1 MKTINTI
8 IQLRRDNE
16 FNYPTTYVPRNG
28 EVLLIDTPTK
38 GLQVKV
44 GNGTSTFT
52 QLDYYASDIIVRG
65 YYFEDK
71 FYSDNNHEN
80 LITGSNL
87 KIYVDISTSKLYIYN
102 EEQYTIINTVPYA
115 SSADAKALEKKGLVE
130 DAGILKLYDTTG
142 SNTDGTMTQKA
153 ITDQLN
159 TKISVTV
166 EEENELAIFSKI

>member
-44 GNGTSTFT
+44 GNGISTFT

-115 SSADAKALEKKGLVE
+115 SSTN
-130 DAGILKLYDTTG
+130 AGILKLYDTTG

>member
-115 SSADAKALEKKGLVE
+115 SST

-159 TKISVTV
+159 TKVSVTV

>member
-87 KIYVDISTSKLYIYN
+87 KIYVDISTSRLYIYN

-115 SSADAKALEKKGLVE
+115 SSV

-159 TKISVTV
+159 TKISVAV

>member
-87 KIYVDISTSKLYIYN
+87 KIYVDISTSRLYIYN

-115 SSADAKALEKKGLVE
+115 SST

-166 EEENELAIFSKI
+166 EEENALAIFSKI

>member
-115 SSADAKALEKKGLVE
+115 SSADA
-130 DAGILKLYDTTG
+130 GILKLYDTTG
-142 SNTDGTMTQKA
+142 SNTDGTMTQKS

-166 EEENELAIFSKI
+166 EAENELAIFSKI

>member
-115 SSADAKALEKKGLVE
+115 SSTN
-130 DAGILKLYDTTG
+130 AGILKLYDTTG
-142 SNTDGTMTQKA
+142 SNTDGTMTQKS

>member
-87 KIYVDISTSKLYIYN
+87 KIYVDISTSRLYIYN

-115 SSADAKALEKKGLVE
+115 SST

-142 SNTDGTMTQKA
+142 SNTDGTMTQKS

-159 TKISVTV
+159 TKVSVTI

>member
-38 GLQVKV
+38 GLQAKV

-115 SSADAKALEKKGLVE
+115 SST

-159 TKISVTV
+159 TKVSVTV

>member
-71 FYSDNNHEN
+71 FYSDNSHEN

-87 KIYVDISTSKLYIYN
+87 KIYVDISTSRLYIYN
-102 EEQYTIINTVPYA
+102 EEQYMIINTVPYA
-115 SSADAKALEKKGLVE
+115 SSA

>member
-87 KIYVDISTSKLYIYN
+87 KIYVDISTSRLYIYN

-115 SSADAKALEKKGLVE
+115 SSTN
-130 DAGILKLYDTTG
+130 AGILKLYDTTG
-142 SNTDGTMTQKA
+142 SNTDGTMTQKS

-159 TKISVTV
+159 TKVSVTV

>member
-87 KIYVDISTSKLYIYN
+87 KIYVDISTSRLYIYN

-115 SSADAKALEKKGLVE
+115 SSTN
-130 DAGILKLYDTTG
+130 AGILKLYDTTG

-166 EEENELAIFSKI
+166 EAENELAIFSKI

>member
-87 KIYVDISTSKLYIYN
+87 KIYVDISTSRLYIYN

-115 SSADAKALEKKGLVE
+115 SST

-142 SNTDGTMTQKA
+142 SNTDGTMTQKS

>member
-52 QLDYYASDIIVRG
+52 QLDYYASDIIVYG
-65 YYFEDK
+65 YYFDGK
-71 FYSDNNHEN
+71 FYSDNRHEN
-80 LITGSNL
+80 LIASSNL
-87 KIYVDISTSKLYIYN
+87 KIYIDISTWRLYIYN
-102 EEQYTIINTVPYA
+102 EEQYQEINTVSYA
-115 SSADAKALEKKGLVE
+115 SST
-130 DAGILKLYDTTG
+130 DAGIVKLYDTTG

-153 ITDQLN
+153 ITDELS
-159 TKISVTV
+159 TKVSVTV

>member
-65 YYFEDK
+65 YYFENK
-71 FYSDNNHEN
+71 FYSDNSHEN
-80 LITGSNL
+80 LIIGSNL
-87 KIYVDISTSKLYIYN
+87 KIYVDISTSRLYIYN

-115 SSADAKALEKKGLVE
+115 SST

>member
-115 SSADAKALEKKGLVE
+115 SSTN
-130 DAGILKLYDTTG
+130 AGILKLYDTTG

>member
-102 EEQYTIINTVPYA
+102 EEQYTTINTVPYA
-115 SSADAKALEKKGLVE
+115 SST

-166 EEENELAIFSKI
+166 EAENELAIFSKI

>member
-65 YYFEDK
+65 YYFENK

-115 SSADAKALEKKGLVE
+115 SSTN
-130 DAGILKLYDTTG
+130 AGILKLYDTTG

>member
-71 FYSDNNHEN
+71 LYSDNNHEN

-102 EEQYTIINTVPYA
+102 EEQYTIINTIPYA
-115 SSADAKALEKKGLVE
+115 SST

-166 EEENELAIFSKI
+166 EAENELAIFSKI

>member
-115 SSADAKALEKKGLVE
+115 SST

-166 EEENELAIFSKI
+166 EAENELAIFSKI

>member
-87 KIYVDISTSKLYIYN
+87 KIYVDISTSRLYIYN

-115 SSADAKALEKKGLVE
+115 SSADA
-130 DAGILKLYDTTG
+130 GILKLYNTTG

-166 EEENELAIFSKI
+166 EAENELAIFSKI

>member
-1 MKTINTI
+1 MKIINTI

-87 KIYVDISTSKLYIYN
+87 KIYVDISTSRLYIYN

-115 SSADAKALEKKGLVE
+115 SST

-142 SNTDGTMTQKA
+142 SNTDGTMTQKS

-159 TKISVTV
+159 TKVSVTV

>member
-87 KIYVDISTSKLYIYN
+87 KIYVDISTSRLYIYN

-115 SSADAKALEKKGLVE
+115 SST

-159 TKISVTV
+159 TKVSVTV

>member
-71 FYSDNNHEN
+71 FYSDNIHEN

-87 KIYVDISTSKLYIYN
+87 KIYVDISTSRLYIYN

-115 SSADAKALEKKGLVE
+115 SSA

>member
-115 SSADAKALEKKGLVE
+115 SST

>member
-115 SSADAKALEKKGLVE
+115 SST

-142 SNTDGTMTQKA
+142 SNTDGTMTQKS

-159 TKISVTV
+159 TKVSVTV
-166 EEENELAIFSKI
+166 EAENELAIFSKI

>member
-115 SSADAKALEKKGLVE
+115 SSTN
-130 DAGILKLYDTTG
+130 AGILKLYDTTG

-153 ITDQLN
+153 ITDELN
-159 TKISVTV
+159 TKVSVTV

>member
-65 YYFEDK
+65 YYFENK

-87 KIYVDISTSKLYIYN
+87 KIYVDISTSRLYIYN

-115 SSADAKALEKKGLVE
+115 SST

-166 EEENELAIFSKI
+166 EAENELAIFSKI

>member
-87 KIYVDISTSKLYIYN
+87 KIYVDISTSRLYIYN

-115 SSADAKALEKKGLVE
+115 SST

-142 SNTDGTMTQKA
+142 SNTDGTMTQKS

-159 TKISVTV
+159 TKVSVTV

>member
-87 KIYVDISTSKLYIYN
+87 KIYVDISTSRLYIYN

-115 SSADAKALEKKGLVE
+115 SSTN
-130 DAGILKLYDTTG
+130 AGILKLYDTTG

>member
-87 KIYVDISTSKLYIYN
+87 KIYVDISTSRLYIYN

-115 SSADAKALEKKGLVE
+115 SST

-159 TKISVTV
+159 TKVSITV

>member
-87 KIYVDISTSKLYIYN
+87 KIYVDISTSRLYIYN

-115 SSADAKALEKKGLVE
+115 SST

-166 EEENELAIFSKI
+166 EEGNELAIFSKI

>member
-52 QLDYYASDIIVRG
+52 QLDYYASDIIVRR

-87 KIYVDISTSKLYIYN
+87 KIYVDISTSRLYIYN

-115 SSADAKALEKKGLVE
+115 SSA

>member
-87 KIYVDISTSKLYIYN
+87 KIYVDISTSRLYIYN

-115 SSADAKALEKKGLVE
+115 SST

-142 SNTDGTMTQKA
+142 SNTDGTMTQKS

-159 TKISVTV
+159 TKVSVIV

>member
-65 YYFEDK
+65 YYFENK

-87 KIYVDISTSKLYIYN
+87 KIYVDISTSRLYIYN

-115 SSADAKALEKKGLVE
+115 SST

>member
-115 SSADAKALEKKGLVE
+115 SST

-142 SNTDGTMTQKA
+142 SNTDGTMTQKS

>member
-87 KIYVDISTSKLYIYN
+87 KIYVDISTSRLYIYN

-115 SSADAKALEKKGLVE
+115 SST

>member
-71 FYSDNNHEN
+71 FYSDNNHKN

-87 KIYVDISTSKLYIYN
+87 KIYVDISTSRLYIYN

-115 SSADAKALEKKGLVE
+115 SST

-142 SNTDGTMTQKA
+142 SNTDGTMTQKS

-159 TKISVTV
+159 TKVSVIV